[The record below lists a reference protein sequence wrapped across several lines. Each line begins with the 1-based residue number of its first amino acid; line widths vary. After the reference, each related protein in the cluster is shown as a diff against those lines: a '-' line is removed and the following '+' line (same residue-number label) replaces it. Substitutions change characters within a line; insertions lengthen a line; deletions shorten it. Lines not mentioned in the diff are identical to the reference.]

1 MPCFTG
7 QNLNTTRNRTFGFVF
22 QQFFLTGGA
31 SVLENV
37 IPPAQDRGRR
47 LARAQTA
54 RSRGGT
60 GRAGV
65 GGQGHQ

>member
-1 MPCFTG
+1 
-7 QNLNTTRNRTFGFVF
+7 
-22 QQFFLTGGA
+22 
-31 SVLENV
+31 VLENV

-54 RSRGGT
+54 RSRAI